1 MRLLLRTFIAATLV
15 LAAGCNT
22 FRVAGAPTF
31 GKVHEISVADIEAA
45 VAAYRK
51 YTLATYHTEPSV
63 GQIQVLSHDSVRI
76 YWGEAGGSYTTFNR
90 VHGRWRFGEEAVVTS

>member
-1 MRLLLRTFIAATLV
+1 MRLLQWTFIVATFV

-31 GKVHEISVADIEAA
+31 GKVHEISVVDIEAA
-45 VAAYRK
+45 VAAYGE
-51 YTLATYHTEPSV
+51 YTRATYHAEPSV

-76 YWGEAGGSYTTFNR
+76 YWGRAGGSYTTFIR
-90 VHGRWRFGEEAVVTS
+90 VHGKWRLGDQAVVTS